1 MQLPELEK
9 TIMPHLGRV
18 FKMTG
23 IYMAE
28 KFAQLK
34 IDLTREQFIL
44 LLRLHQKDGQN
55 QNELAIITERN
66 KASLTRLINTLEGKN
81 LVARILSKEDKR
93 VNRIY
98 LTTNGR
104 KIFKTTNPA
113 LKEMIV
119 EVQKGLTK
127 KEIEVTIKVMNK
139 VISNIKELH

>member
-18 FKMTG
+18 FKITG

-44 LLRLHQKDGQN
+44 LMKLHQEDGQT
-55 QNELAIITERN
+55 QNDLAIITERN
-66 KASLTRLINTLEGKN
+66 KASLTRLINTLENKN
-81 LVARILSKEDKR
+81 LVARIPSKEDKR

-98 LTTNGR
+98 LTKTGR
-104 KIFKTTNPA
+104 RIFKTTNPA
-113 LKEMIV
+113 LKEMIN
-119 EVQKGLTK
+119 EVQNGLTK
-127 KEIEVTIKVMNK
+127 KEIETTIKVMNK
-139 VISNIKELH
+139 VVNNIKKLH